1 MDTPSAS
8 TALVRVIS
16 SGGGGGGA
24 LAEECS
30 NSDVISERDDI
41 TEEGVGAS
49 EATAAE
55 GTVPISCL
63 KQPFFSKSAS
73 SRQYSIDGKQL
84 IIYNITLL

>member
-1 MDTPSAS
+1 MCPQVEVLDTPSAS

-16 SGGGGGGA
+16 SGGGGA

-30 NSDVISERDDI
+30 NSDVISERDDV
-41 TEEGVGAS
+41 TEEGVGHS
-49 EATAAE
+49 EAAAAE

-73 SRQYSIDGKQL
+73 SRQYSIDGKLL
-84 IIYNITLL
+84 IV